1 VNAGAGFDRSVP
13 RFQRI
18 AVLGLGLIG
27 GSVAAAARA
36 RGVAGEV
43 VGYAP
48 GADAALALELGL
60 LDRMAESA
68 AQAVDG
74 VDLVVLAAP
83 IPAMPGLFDEIAANL
98 GDQALLTDVASTK
111 RSTIAAARSALGSR
125 FARFVAAHPI
135 AGGERHGPRA
145 ARPDLFES
153 CLTLLCPQAETDS
166 QALEGVQDFWTSLGA
181 RVSQM
186 DAQDHDQVFAEVS
199 HWPHAAVFALCAA
212 IARGSRAEDALRFA
226 GAGLRDTTRIG
237 ASSASLWADIV
248 LDNRDAVLECARLFE
263 DQLRSIIAA
272 LEQQDRQ
279 ALVDT
284 FGVAAEWRARLPA
297 PPR

>member
-1 VNAGAGFDRSVP
+1 MNAGAGFDRSVP

-27 GSVAAAARA
+27 GSVAAAARV

-60 LDRMAESA
+60 IDRMAESA

-83 IPAMPGLFDEIAANL
+83 IPAMPELFDEIAANL

-153 CLTLLCPQAETDS
+153 CLTLLCPQAETHS

-284 FGVAAEWRARLPA
+284 FGIASEWRARLPA

>member
-1 VNAGAGFDRSVP
+1 MNAGAGFDRSVP

-74 VDLVVLAAP
+74 VDFVVLAAP
-83 IPAMPGLFDEIAANL
+83 IPALPGLLDEIAANL

-125 FARFVAAHPI
+125 FSRFVAAHPI

-153 CLTLLCPQAETDS
+153 CLTLLCPQAETDP
-166 QALEGVQDFWTSLGA
+166 QALEGVQDFWMSLGA

-186 DAQDHDQVFAEVS
+186 DTQDHDQVFAEVS

-284 FGVAAEWRARLPA
+284 FGIAAEWRARLPA

>member
-1 VNAGAGFDRSVP
+1 MNAGAGFDRSVP

-36 RGVAGEV
+36 RRVAGEV

-48 GADAALALELGL
+48 GTDAALALELGL

-98 GDQALLTDVASTK
+98 GDRALLTDVASTK

-125 FARFVAAHPI
+125 FARFVPAHPI